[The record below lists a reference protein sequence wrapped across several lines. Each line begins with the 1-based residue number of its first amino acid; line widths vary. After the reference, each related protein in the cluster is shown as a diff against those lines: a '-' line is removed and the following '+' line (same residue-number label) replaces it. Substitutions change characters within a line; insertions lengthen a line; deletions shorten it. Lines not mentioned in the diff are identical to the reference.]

1 MIDES
6 GLHSDKW
13 EVHMSHCSVINHSLS
28 HRAMRMRRI
37 FMKVTKM
44 KYGLSNLKMMM
55 MMMMMVMMMMSVDAT
70 FIEIIR
76 IRCVAA
82 YLCGSNALQPC

>member
-1 MIDES
+1 MMIDES
-6 GLHSDKW
+6 GLQSDKCK
-13 EVHMSHCSVINHSLS
+13 VHMSHCSVINHSLS
-28 HRAMRMRRI
+28 HPAMRMRRI

-44 KYGLSNLKMMM
+44 KYGLPNLM

-76 IRCVAA
+76 IRCVGAC
-82 YLCGSNALQPC
+82 LRGSNALQPC